1 MAPKLSEQAGS
12 ADDTTRG
19 RTTDGRPPGRE
30 ALRYIA
36 LLVMSAAVGVL
47 VVVAFAGVLNP
58 LVLFGVGMLV
68 GFVAMVTQRST
79 RATVGIGLY
88 VSALAALL
96 VPLGWYGR
104 SVFAGGGEF
113 YAIEGMAG
121 IVVGLPI
128 AAVIAVV
135 LAVVGFGFRRWAPG

>member
-1 MAPKLSEQAGS
+1 
-12 ADDTTRG
+12 
-19 RTTDGRPPGRE
+19 
-30 ALRYIA
+30 
-36 LLVMSAAVGVL
+36 MSAAVGVL

-79 RATVGIGLY
+79 RATVGVGLY

-104 SVFAGGGEF
+104 SVFAGGGGVLRDRGHGGDRRR
-113 YAIEGMAG
+113 AADRRRDRGGTRGGRVRVPA
-121 IVVGLPI
+121 VGTGLI
-128 AAVIAVV
+128 
-135 LAVVGFGFRRWAPG
+135 FDTDS